1 MVPYF
6 VVTAK
11 IGILQRLYDTRADI
25 KITFIRGLYS
35 RFCDLSID
43 SAFTAVKDM
52 QSSKIGV

>member
-11 IGILQRLYDTRADI
+11 IGILQRFYDTRADI
-25 KITFIRGLYS
+25 KVTFIRGLYS
-35 RFCDLSID
+35 RLCDLSID